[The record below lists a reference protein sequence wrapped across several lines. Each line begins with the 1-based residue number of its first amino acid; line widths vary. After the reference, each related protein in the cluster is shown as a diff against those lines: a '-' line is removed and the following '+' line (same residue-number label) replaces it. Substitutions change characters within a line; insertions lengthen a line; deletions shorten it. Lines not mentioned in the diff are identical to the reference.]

1 MRRPWHEAASKAA
14 SAPTGLRLPCYAQEH
29 FLLERK
35 NQKPLA
41 ENRHLHKNQD
51 TTGLAHFAHL
61 IWPTGMPIVSPISH
75 QLFLASPASFRQ
87 TGAAR

>member
-51 TTGLAHFAHL
+51 TTAARAAKSAGEAHL
-61 IWPTGMPIVSPISH
+61 TLTLTPK
-75 QLFLASPASFRQ
+75 AEAE
-87 TGAAR
+87 AEK